1 MKNKR
6 ITILCV
12 LLLSLLAFPISILAN
27 TSGSAAVE
35 PTFPDYVGVDWN
47 SGMAGNIKMPEID
60 NTAVPKSKGPGG
72 RYEINSY
79 TPPAPPPGDDWVFDW
94 YLNATSGGMYPYMQR
109 RASVGNVDVFVAQD
123 EMLKFLPG
131 DPRNDN
137 EEDWQVTDE
146 MVAHI
151 ASEFNDAIYPNVV
164 ATFGA
169 PFDRDGTGTIFELL
183 ATLGY
188 YPLWEP
194 YVWDWIATDNSQ
206 RVIIKIFNIVDTSFF
221 DPDYPYY
228 VVGFFSPSYT
238 GYYNRNMIHIDNWRY
253 WQRLGDEGDQWYPIT
268 HPELEVTRPHVYE
281 STIAHEF
288 QHNLHNDW
296 QPQGELWMNEGC
308 SMLAEPISGYE
319 YPYGYLP
326 YFLATPDNSLT
337 EWGDQGDDNILAD
350 YAQVLLWT
358 TYLADHY
365 GVGVLS
371 EYVASGIPGIPGIN
385 AALAAEGYTETMD
398 DVFNDWRIANLIH
411 SDSPGGGKYNYVSID
426 LGAFLEGYFYD
437 PIPRV
442 YEVEG
447 EEVPWTCGASFG
459 GTKIYDW
466 YVTDH
471 VLLGTYGTD
480 YISFVN
486 LSLINFIVFK
496 GADYSTVPGW
506 TYQSVDAGGYWYSGA
521 ADLLNTLIATEVYVD
536 TDDPTLTLDTYWDIE
551 DDYPYSW
558 DAWDMGFVQ
567 VSTDGGE
574 WDSTWTSLG
583 NEYTQFETHPDAHP
597 DVVGNVPGLTG
608 WTNYWTTDPSI
619 VMTFDLS
626 AYAGQTIHI
635 GFRYVTDWAF
645 TYEGWFLFDA
655 RVGPTDILGSLTHV
669 SPEVNWLVT
678 VVEKKAY
685 PSGYTTYTVDDMY
698 IWNNWGVDI
707 SWISNYEDAILVVSP
722 IMEKGVADYCFKAW
736 RFGCCGWFRR

>member
-12 LLLSLLAFPISILAN
+12 LMLSLLAFPLSIFAS
-27 TSGSAAVE
+27 TAGTTTVE
-35 PTFPDYVGVDWN
+35 KTFPDYVGVDWK
-47 SGMAGNIKMPEID
+47 SGLAGNVKMPEFD
-60 NTAVPKSKGPGG
+60 DTAVPKVKGQGAK
-72 RYEINSY
+72 YHINSY
-79 TPPAPPPGDDWVFDW
+79 TPPAPPPGDGWVYDW
-94 YLNATSGGMYPYMQR
+94 YLNASSGGLYPYMQL
-109 RASVGNVDVFVAQD
+109 RASVGNVDVYVAQD
-123 EMLKFLPG
+123 EMLQFQPG
-131 DPRNDN
+131 DSRNDDPLN
-137 EEDWQVTDE
+137 WQVTDD
-146 MVAHI
+146 MVEYI
-151 ASEFNDAIYPNVV
+151 AAEFNAVIYP
-164 ATFGA
+164 TDTGTYGA
-169 PFDRDGTGTIFELL
+169 PFDRDGTNTIFEQLSP
-183 ATLGY
+183 Y

-194 YVWDWIATDNSQ
+194 YVWDWIATDNPQ
-206 RVIIKIFNIVDTSFF
+206 RVILKIFNLFDQNYD

-228 VVGFFSPSYT
+228 VVGFFSSTYT

-253 WQRLGDEGDQWYPIT
+253 WQRLGPEGHQWYPIT
-268 HPELEVTRPHVYE
+268 HPELEVTRPNTYE
-281 STIAHEF
+281 STVAHEF
-288 QHNLHNDW
+288 QHNIHHDW
-296 QPQGELWMNEGC
+296 QPNGELWMNEGC
-308 SMLAEPISGYE
+308 SMLAEPLCGYE
-319 YPYGYLP
+319 YPFGYLP

-358 TYLADHY
+358 TYIADHY

-371 EYVASGIPGIPGIN
+371 EYVQSGIPGIPGIN
-385 AALAAEGYTETMD
+385 AAFAAEGYSVTMD

-411 SDSPGGGKYNYVSID
+411 SDSPGGGKYNYFSID
-426 LGAFLEGYFYD
+426 LGAFLEGEFVD

-447 EEVPWTCGASFG
+447 EQVPWTCGASFG

-466 YVTDH
+466 YVSDQ

-480 YISFVN
+480 YISLVD

-496 GADYSTVPGW
+496 GADYATVPGW
-506 TYQSVDAGGYWYSGA
+506 SYHSVDAGGYWYSGA

-536 TDDPTLTLDTYWDIE
+536 PDEPTLTIDTYWDIE
-551 DDYPYSW
+551 DYW
-558 DAWDMGFVQ
+558 DFGFVQ
-567 VSTDGGE
+567 ISTDGGE

-583 NEYTQFETHPDAHP
+583 NEYTTYDHDPGAHP
-597 DVVGNVPGLTG
+597 DVVSNLPGLTG
-608 WTNYWTTDPSI
+608 WTNYYTTDPSI

-655 RVGPTDILGSLTHV
+655 VVGTTDILSSLERV
-669 SPEVNWLVT
+669 SPAVDWLVT
-678 VVEKKAY
+678 VVEKKTY
-685 PSGYTTYTVDDMY
+685 PSGYTKYTVDDMFL
-698 IWNNWGVDI
+698 WGNNWGVDI

-722 IMEKGVADYCFKAW
+722 IMEKGLADYCFKSW
-736 RFGCCGWFRR
+736 KLGCGFFR